1 MKKRSVVFLS
11 TILLCFS
18 VLFAFPTSA
27 SPGSFYEMTLTVSAG
42 ATRVPAGTPIV
53 TKISVLKAAIPTGVD
68 IDWDS
73 VYVIHR
79 DVPVPYQ
86 IDDLDGVSGVSDGDE
101 LVFQTAED
109 IASVASDT
117 YTVWF
122 ATEDEDFPGPTYP
135 VKAWTDYVANYSAT
149 DVAAA
154 GNRTDVATWGAKPAY
169 FLKND
174 LITISIPLQSD
185 WRQGSVFDAI
195 INATGFDVQHQKSYA
210 QKPSDMEWSWRWSGF
225 MYESDPGWV
234 NTPTNFTLVKQII
247 QGPVRSML
255 VINST
260 APYKD
265 GGLKPG
271 VHELKTVTIY
281 KDMPAIY
288 SDIQLTGANA
298 TEDYNFAYAVKF
310 LDWCEANLYDTVYAP
325 GVGYKTRYNYTLG
338 AGVPG
343 VLWNPEIGETNM
355 TAWWYQMYNATSKQ
369 GYGVCF
375 SPEDLQKIDWSA
387 GELDIWYEDID
398 APPAMARRLLV
409 LYDPSVTTSSTDL
422 MVDMYDMWSAEP
434 TVAVTTAEET
444 SLFPG
449 WEKWMYQ
456 IVDAMNDTLTT
467 LESTISD
474 LESTISELESTIDDM
489 ESTIDALNSTLATTK
504 SDLESKV
511 STATT
516 YGTVGIIVGII
527 GIIVGAV
534 ALIRK
539 PKA

>member
-53 TKISVLKAAIPTGVD
+53 TKISVLKASIPTGVD

-86 IDDLDGVSGVSDGDE
+86 IDDLDGVTGVSDNDE

-117 YTVWF
+117 YVVWF
-122 ATEDEDFPGPTYP
+122 ATKDEDFPSATYS
-135 VKAWTDYVANYSAT
+135 VKAWTDYAADYSAT

-154 GNRTDVATWGAKPAY
+154 GNRTEVAVWGARPAY

-174 LITISIPLQSD
+174 LATISIPLQFD
-185 WRQGSVFDAI
+185 WRQSSVFDAI

-210 QKPSDMEWSWRWSGF
+210 QKPSGMEWSWRWSGF
-225 MYESDPGWV
+225 MYEADDGWYG
-234 NTPTNFTLVKQII
+234 NFTVVKQII
-247 QGPVRSML
+247 EGPVRTVL
-255 VINST
+255 IINST
-260 APYKD
+260 RPYMWGKA
-265 GGLKPG
+265 GTRPG
-271 VHELKTVTIY
+271 VHELKTYTIY

-288 SDIQLTGANA
+288 SDIQLTGTNA
-298 TEDYNFAYAVKF
+298 TEDYNFTYAVKF

-375 SPEDLQKIDWSA
+375 SPDDLQKIDWSP

-398 APPAMARRLLV
+398 APPAVARRLLV

-434 TVAVTTAEET
+434 TVTLTTAEET

-449 WEKWMYQ
+449 WEKWIYQ
-456 IVDAMNDTLTT
+456 IVDAMN
-467 LESTISD
+467 STISD
-474 LESTISELESTIDDM
+474 LN
-489 ESTIDALNSTLATTK
+489 STIDALEGLISALSSDLGDLQTAIADTRSTLNTTK
-504 SDLESKV
+504 SDLESRV
-511 STATT
+511 SAATT

-527 GIIVGAV
+527 GIAVGVV